1 MSGGPASQPSGQ
13 ASSGTPQS
21 PAEIAQRQQFG
32 MIQAA
37 FHGSVPRYYTNGIT
51 LMVTPSDICLV
62 LLHNGIP
69 SITVTLSH
77 PTAKQ
82 LEGDLKRLMGDLERV
97 TGQKIKSLAEMQVDV
112 NNIGR

>member
-1 MSGGPASQPSGQ
+1 MSGDPASQPSGQ

-21 PAEIAQRQQFG
+21 PAEIAQRQQLG

-37 FHGSVPRYYTNGIT
+37 FHGSVQRYYTNGIT

-62 LLHNGIP
+62 LLNNGTP

-82 LEGDLKRLMGDLERV
+82 LQGDLQKLVGDLERV
-97 TGQKIKSLAEMQVDV
+97 TGQRIKSLSEMQVDV
-112 NNIGR
+112 NKIGR